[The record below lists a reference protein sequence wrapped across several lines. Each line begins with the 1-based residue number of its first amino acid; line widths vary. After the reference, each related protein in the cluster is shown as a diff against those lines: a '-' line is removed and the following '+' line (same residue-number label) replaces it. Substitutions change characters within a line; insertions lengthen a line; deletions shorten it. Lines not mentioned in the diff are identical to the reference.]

1 MGQQIV
7 NNFDEFVASEYDI
20 HMSNSNNDTQL
31 YQDLR
36 TLSQAA
42 IQNGQAKISDLI
54 AISQSESVQEIA
66 RRLEDSARKIKE
78 ENDAMQQQQM
88 QQQQQQSEMLMQ
100 QKQADNEIAMQKHND
115 EMAIKREEIAAK
127 LQIAEM
133 GHVANAINKV
143 DEDSDNNGV
152 DDELDIRRTEV
163 DENYKNEQVRIA
175 DAKLAETRRAN
186 LAKEEIARKKA
197 TASPAKPA
205 R

>member
-1 MGQQIV
+1 
-7 NNFDEFVASEYDI
+7 
-20 HMSNSNNDTQL
+20 
-31 YQDLR
+31 
-36 TLSQAA
+36 
-42 IQNGQAKISDLI
+42 
-54 AISQSESVQEIA
+54 
-66 RRLEDSARKIKE
+66 
-78 ENDAMQQQQM
+78 M

-152 DDELDIRRTEV
+152 DDELDLRRTEV